1 MSQIGGSVKR
11 QVDDTAVLAAF
22 IEARVKATG
31 KGSADDRMR
40 YRARFM
46 NLLRSEEGRQRI
58 EEVTGIPGV
67 SEKLTALYGSKRSEF
82 EAARDDYRQ
91 NIMIEIES
99 RIGDVGYAVAVGSP
113 SWESFYE
120 FGRLEAALLA
130 QYGLRECRLLVDV
143 GCGSGRLALSLPD
156 SFTGEYLGTDISEP
170 LLNHLSKMRND
181 PRFRFVHVDGLT
193 IPLADGAADMVS
205 MFSLLTHLRH
215 EDSFLYLRDTRRVL
229 RSGGTVVFSFLDF
242 SQQHHWSVFH
252 STVAAV
258 ETGKLHHINQFMS
271 RDLVTAWAEML
282 EFDVVKIHDG
292 GDEYITCTEP
302 DGTTRL
308 GSLGQ
313 SVAVWR
319 KP

>member
-1 MSQIGGSVKR
+1 MKR
-11 QVDDTAVLAAF
+11 QSEDTAVLAAF
-22 IEARVKATG
+22 IEARIKVTG
-31 KGSADDRMR
+31 RGSAEDRMR
-40 YRARFM
+40 YRARFKK
-46 NLLRSEEGRQRI
+46 LLTTAEGRQRI
-58 EEVTGIPGV
+58 EQVTGMPGI
-67 SEKLTALYGSKRSEF
+67 SEKLVALYGSKRSEF

-99 RIGDVGYAVAVGSP
+99 RIDDVGYAVAVGSS
-113 SWESFYE
+113 SWESFYK

-130 QYGLRECRLLVDV
+130 QYGLHDCRMLVDV
-143 GCGSGRLALSLPD
+143 GCGSGRLALSLPE

-215 EDSFLYLRDTRRVL
+215 EDSFLYLRDTRRIL

-242 SQQHHWSVFH
+242 SQRHHWAIFQD
-252 STVAAV
+252 TVAAV
-258 ETGKLHHINQFMS
+258 EVGELHHVNQFMS
-271 RDLVTAWAEML
+271 RDLITAWAEIL
-282 EFDVVKIHDG
+282 EFDVVDIHDG
-292 GDEYITCTEP
+292 DNDFITCTEP
-302 DGTTRL
+302 DGTTWRS
-308 GSLGQ
+308 SLGQ

>member
-1 MSQIGGSVKR
+1 MKQ
-11 QVDDTAVLAAF
+11 QAEETNVLTAF
-22 IEARVKATG
+22 IEARIKATG

-46 NLLRSEEGRQRI
+46 NLITTEEGRRRI
-58 EEVTGIPGV
+58 EAVTGMRGV
-67 SEKLTALYGSKRSEF
+67 SEKLVELYGSKRSEF

-91 NIMIEIES
+91 NILIEIES
-99 RIGDVGYAVAVGSP
+99 RIDDVGYAVAVGSP

-120 FGRLEAALLA
+120 FGRLEAALLV
-130 QYGLRECRLLVDV
+130 QYGLLDCRTLVDV
-143 GCGSGRLALSLPD
+143 GCGSGRLALSLPE
-156 SFTGEYLGTDISEP
+156 SFTGEYVGTDISEA
-170 LLNHLSKMRND
+170 LLSHLSKMRND
-181 PRFRFVHVDGLT
+181 PRFRFVHVDGLK
-193 IPLADGAADMVS
+193 IPLTDGSADMVS

-242 SQQHHWSVFH
+242 SQEHHWSVFH

-258 ETGKLHHINQFMS
+258 EAGELHHINQFMS
-271 RDLVTAWAEML
+271 RDLVTAWAKML
-282 EFDVVKIHDG
+282 EFDVVNIHDG
-292 GDEYITCTEP
+292 GDQYIVCTEP
-302 DGTTRL
+302 DGTTRRA
-308 GSLGQ
+308 SMGQ

>member
-1 MSQIGGSVKR
+1 MKP

-31 KGSADDRMR
+31 KGSADDRMWFR
-40 YRARFM
+40 TRFM
-46 NLLRSEEGRQRI
+46 KLLATEEGRKRI
-58 EEVTGIPGV
+58 ERVTGMPGI
-67 SEKLTALYGSKRSEF
+67 SEKLVALYGSKRSEF

-130 QYGLRECRLLVDV
+130 QYGLHGCRMLVDV

-181 PRFRFVHVDGLT
+181 PRFRFVRVDGLT

-215 EDSFLYLRDTRRVL
+215 EDSFLYLRDTRRIL

-242 SQQHHWSVFH
+242 SQRHHWSIFH
-252 STVAAV
+252 STVTAV
-258 ETGKLHHINQFMS
+258 EVGELHHINQFMS

-282 EFDVVKIHDG
+282 EFDVVNIHDG